1 MPLEN
6 GISWSVGVVLASDV
20 LILRSIFGM
29 IREVDMHDPI
39 MKKINVMGTGKK
51 LVAFFGSLIYLTPP
65 VPYLCG
71 ITGERF
77 LRHLARIQ
85 ESIK

>member
-1 MPLEN
+1 
-6 GISWSVGVVLASDV
+6 
-20 LILRSIFGM
+20 
-29 IREVDMHDPI
+29 
-39 MKKINVMGTGKK
+39 MGTGKK

-77 LRHLARIQ
+77 LKRLARIQ
-85 ESIK
+85 ESLK